1 MHPCVVIIFSLLL
14 LCLETTSANQLAA
27 VEGGDDNGGV
37 NRCFEKEKDA
47 LLHFKS
53 LLQDPSDRLSMWTA
67 EQDNC
72 CEWSGVT
79 CNNQTGHV
87 TDLDLMLFGLV
98 GEISHSLVNL
108 TYLNHLD
115 LHYNSFHGN
124 IPVIIGSLT
133 QLRHLDLGGNNLNG
147 PIPRSIGSLT
157 RLRSLY
163 LGYNNLNGTIPTIIG
178 SLTQLRYLD
187 LGGNNLNGTIP
198 RSIGSLTRLRSLY
211 LGYNNLN
218 GTIPRSIGSL
228 TELKYLDLSSN
239 SLYGTIPPELGNLTN
254 LELLSLSY
262 AGMCRLENLEWLSP
276 LSHLEVLEMDG
287 ISLAKTNHWV
297 DVILSLPKLWLL
309 SLDGCELSQV
319 MYPYSSSFLNSSS
332 SSSIVDLSLRNNSL
346 TSSMYRWLFPL
357 TSNKLHILDL
367 SRNMLDGIPK
377 YLGNLCSLE
386 HFYFYNNFG
395 VIKFPDFLNNLSGCT
410 SLSLQRLSA
419 SGSQF
424 TGSLPDDIQ
433 KFTSLTHL
441 ILYENQ
447 LKGTISKKLWELPN
461 LKILDLSE
469 SSLHGFPSSDY
480 MSNRSHIES
489 IQLSSCK
496 LGPHFPKWI
505 QELKNLTSLDIANNG
520 ISDTI
525 PLEFWDSWPSR
536 LTFLNLS
543 SNNISG
549 KVPDLSS
556 NFDSNSVID
565 LSSNRF
571 DGPITN
577 VSSTVALLNL
587 SRNKFSGGI
596 SFLCQVVHGFLVIL
610 DLSHNFLSGQLPDC
624 LWHFKE
630 LQVLNLEH
638 NNLSGRLPASL
649 GSMINLEAL
658 DLYKNNFSEEF
669 PLSVKNCTS
678 LKSLNLG
685 ANKFSGNL
693 PVWIGESLSGLYV
706 LTLRSN
712 NFSGSIP
719 LQLCQLASLQILDL
733 SVNHFHGR
741 IPSCLS
747 NLTIMV
753 QQGFSQLQNLDP
765 NNPLIR
771 YSYNVDHVMIQWQG
785 SEREFIRSNM
795 KLLRSIDL
803 SSNNLTGEIPYQI
816 TNLDQLIALNLSM
829 NALFGK
835 IPWNISEMK
844 NLLTLDLSRNKFS
857 GEIPSTMSQMSL
869 LNDLDVSFNNLSGRI
884 PSSTQLQSFDPSRY
898 EGNLGLCGPP
908 LTKKCSGDE
917 QSGIQHIIGESEGEG
932 IDELQGWF
940 YIGGAIGFTVGFWI
954 ACGALL
960 LNRRGRFAFF
970 MFLDSFEDWVYVK
983 VVVFIANLKKRRT

>member
-1 MHPCVVIIFSLLL
+1 MHPCVFLIFSLLL
-14 LCLETTSANQLAA
+14 FCLETTTANQLAA
-27 VEGGDDNGGV
+27 VGGGDDK
-37 NRCFEKEKDA
+37 CFEKEKNA

-53 LLQDPSDRLSMWTA
+53 LLQDPSDHLSMWTS

-72 CEWSGVT
+72 CQWSGVT

-87 TDLDLMLFGLV
+87 TELDLMSFGLVGEISHALVNLTYLNYLDLSENSFHGTIPRSIGSLTQLRYLRLSYNSLYGTIPRSIGSLTELKYLDLMSCGLV

-108 TYLNHLD
+108 TYLNHLN
-115 LHYNSFHGN
+115 LYSNSFHGT
-124 IPVIIGSLT
+124 IPT
-133 QLRHLDLGGNNLNG
+133 F
-147 PIPRSIGSLT
+147 IGSLT
-157 RLRSLY
+157 R
-163 LGYNNLNGTIPTIIG
+163 
-178 SLTQLRYLD
+178 LRYLD

-198 RSIGSLTRLRSLY
+198 RSIGSLT
-211 LGYNNLN
+211 
-218 GTIPRSIGSL
+218 
-228 TELKYLDLSSN
+228 ELIELDLSFN
-239 SLYGTIPPELGNLTN
+239 SLYGTIPPEFGNLTN
-254 LELLSLSY
+254 LQYLYLSY
-262 AGMCRLENLEWLSP
+262 VGMCRLENLEWLSP

-297 DVILSLPKLWLL
+297 DVILSLPKLSRL
-309 SLDGCELSQV
+309 SLSGCELSQV

-332 SSSIVDLSLRNNSL
+332 SSSIEFLYLGNNSL

-357 TSNKLHILDL
+357 TSNKLCRLDL
-367 SRNMLDGIPK
+367 SGNMLDGIPK
-377 YLGNLCSLE
+377 YLGNLCSLKYL
-386 HFYFYNNFG
+386 YFFNTSAA
-395 VIKFPDFLNNLSGCT
+395 VKFPDFLNNLSGCT

-441 ILYENQ
+441 SLSENQ

-461 LKILDLSE
+461 LKYLDLSE
-469 SSLHGFPSSDY
+469 NSLHGFPSSDY

-489 IQLSSCK
+489 IRLSSCK
-496 LGPHFPKWI
+496 LGPLFPKWI
-505 QELKNLTSLDIANNG
+505 QNLKNLTSIDIANSS

-525 PLEFWDSWPSR
+525 PLEFWDTWPSQ

-543 SNNISG
+543 FNKISG

-556 NFDSNSVID
+556 NFDNKSVID

-596 SFLCQVVHGFLVIL
+596 SFLCKVFHGFLVIL

-649 GSMINLEAL
+649 GSMIKLEAL
-658 DLYKNNFSEEF
+658 DLYKNDFSEEF

-706 LTLRSN
+706 LMLRSN

-765 NNPLIR
+765 DDILIR

-785 SEREFIRSNM
+785 TEREFIRSNM

-816 TNLDQLIALNLSM
+816 TNLDELIALNLSK
-829 NALFGK
+829 NALLGK
-835 IPWNISEMK
+835 IPWKMGQMK
-844 NLLTLDLSRNKFS
+844 NLLILDLSRNKFS
-857 GEIPSTMSQMSL
+857 GEIPSSMSQMTL
-869 LNDLDVSFNNLSGRI
+869 LSYLDVSCNNLSGRI
-884 PSSTQLQSFDPSRY
+884 PSSTQLQTFGPSRY
-898 EGNLGLCGPP
+898 EGNLGLCGPS
-908 LTKKCSGDE
+908 LTE
-917 QSGIQHIIGESEGEG
+917 QCHGNEESGIQLINGESEGDGEG
-932 IDELQGWF
+932 VDELDVWF
-940 YIGGAIGFTVGFWI
+940 YIGGAIGFIVGFWI

-960 LNRRGRFAFF
+960 LNRRGRYAFF
-970 MFLDSFEDWVYVK
+970 YVS
-983 VVVFIANLKKRRT
+983 

>member
-1 MHPCVVIIFSLLL
+1 MGHLQIFINTNNKKSPIKICIYIMHPCVFIIFSLLFS
-14 LCLETTSANQLAA
+14 CLETTTANQLAA
-27 VEGGDDNGGV
+27 VGGGDDDNGAV

-53 LLQDPSDRLSMWTA
+53 LLQDPSDCLSMWTA

-79 CNNQTGHV
+79 CDSKTGHV
-87 TDLDLMLFGLV
+87 TELDLMLCGLV

-108 TYLNHLD
+108 TYLNYLD
-115 LHYNSFHGN
+115 LSGNSFHGT
-124 IPVIIGSLT
+124 IPAIIGSLT
-133 QLRHLDLGGNNLNG
+133 Q
-147 PIPRSIGSLT
+147 
-157 RLRSLY
+157 
-163 LGYNNLNGTIPTIIG
+163 
-178 SLTQLRYLD
+178 
-187 LGGNNLNGTIP
+187 
-198 RSIGSLTRLRSLY
+198 LRSLY

-228 TELKYLDLSSN
+228 TQLRGLSLSYN
-239 SLYGTIPPELGNLTN
+239 SLYGAIPPEFGNLTN
-254 LELLSLSY
+254 LEGLYLSY
-262 AGMCRLENLEWLSP
+262 VGMCRLENLEWLSP
-276 LSHLEVLEMDG
+276 LSHLEGLAMDG

-297 DVILSLPKLWLL
+297 DVILSLPKLSLL

-319 MYPYSSSFLNSSS
+319 IYPYSSSFLNSSS
-332 SSSIVDLSLRNNSL
+332 SSIEVLYLENNSL

-357 TSNKLHILDL
+357 TSNSLIYLDL
-367 SRNMLDGIPK
+367 SGNMLDGIPK
-377 YLGNLCSLE
+377 YLGNLCSLVSLR
-386 HFYFYNNFG
+386 FDRNSA
-395 VIKFPDFLNNLSGCT
+395 VVTFPDFLNNLSGCT
-410 SLSLQRLSA
+410 SLSLQLLVA
-419 SGSQF
+419 SNNQF
-424 TGSLPDDIQ
+424 TGSLPDEIQ
-433 KFTSLTHL
+433 KFTSLTYL
-441 ILYENQ
+441 FLSTNQ

-461 LKILDLSE
+461 LKYLDLSKN
-469 SSLHGFPSSDY
+469 SLHGFPSSDY
-480 MSNRSHIES
+480 MSNHSHIES

-505 QELKNLTSLDIANNG
+505 QKLKNLTSLDIANNG

-525 PLEFWDSWPSR
+525 PVEFWGSWPSR

-556 NFDSNSVID
+556 IFYNNSVID
-565 LSSNRF
+565 LSSNSF
-571 DGPITN
+571 DGLITN

-596 SFLCQVVHGFLVIL
+596 SFLCEVIHGFLVIL
-610 DLSHNFLSGQLPDC
+610 DLSHNYLSGQIPNC

-630 LQVLNLEH
+630 LKVLNLEH
-638 NNLSGRLPASL
+638 NNLSGRLPASV
-649 GSMINLEAL
+649 GSMIKLEAL
-658 DLYKNNFSEEF
+658 DLYKNDFSEEF

-706 LTLRSN
+706 LMLRSN

-733 SVNHFHGR
+733 SVNHFHGT

-753 QQGFSQLQNLDP
+753 QQGFPQVQNLE
-765 NNPLIR
+765 R
-771 YSYNVDHVMIQWQG
+771 GVSVYSYNVDHVMIQWQG
-785 SEREFIRSNM
+785 VEREFVRSNM
-795 KLLRSIDL
+795 VLLRSIDL

-816 TNLDQLIALNLSM
+816 TNLDELIALNLSK
-829 NALFGK
+829 NALYGK

-844 NLLTLDLSRNKFS
+844 NLLTLDLSRNKFL
-857 GEIPSTMSQMSL
+857 GEIPSTMSQMTL
-869 LNDLDVSFNNLSGRI
+869 LSYLDVSCNNLSGRI

-898 EGNLGLCGPP
+898 KGNLGLCGPP
-908 LTKKCSGDE
+908 LTKKCPLDE
-917 QSGIQHIIGESEGEG
+917 ESEIQHNIGESEGEG
-932 IDELQGWF
+932 EGVDELH
-940 YIGGAIGFTVGFWI
+940 V
-954 ACGALL
+954 
-960 LNRRGRFAFF
+960 
-970 MFLDSFEDWVYVK
+970 LDFG
-983 VVVFIANLKKRRT
+983 

>member
-1 MHPCVVIIFSLLL
+1 MHPCVFIIFSLLL
-14 LCLETTSANQLAA
+14 FCLEITTANQLAA
-27 VEGGDDNGGV
+27 VGGGDDK
-37 NRCFEKEKDA
+37 CFEKEKDA

-53 LLQDPSDRLSMWTA
+53 LLQDPSDRISTWTA

-72 CEWSGVT
+72 CQWSGVT
-79 CNNQTGHV
+79 CNNQTGGHV
-87 TDLDLMLFGLV
+87 TKLDLMNCGLV

-108 TYLNHLD
+108 TYLNYLD
-115 LHYNSFHGN
+115 LDFNSFHGT
-124 IPVIIGSLT
+124 IPAIIGSLT
-133 QLRHLDLGGNNLNG
+133 QLSHLF
-147 PIPRSIGSLT
+147 
-157 RLRSLY
+157 
-163 LGYNNLNGTIPTIIG
+163 LGYNNLNGA
-178 SLTQLRYLD
+178 
-187 LGGNNLNGTIP
+187 
-198 RSIGSLTRLRSLY
+198 
-211 LGYNNLN
+211 
-218 GTIPRSIGSL
+218 
-228 TELKYLDLSSN
+228 
-239 SLYGTIPPELGNLTN
+239 IPPELGNLTN
-254 LELLSLSY
+254 LQYLYLSY
-262 AGMCRLENLEWLSP
+262 VGMCRLENLEWLSP
-276 LSHLEVLEMDG
+276 LSHLVGLAMDG

-297 DVILSLPKLWLL
+297 DVTLSLPNLSLL
-309 SLDGCELSQV
+309 SLSGCELSQV
-319 MYPYSSSFLNSSS
+319 IYPYSSSFLNSSS
-332 SSSIVDLSLRNNSL
+332 SIHILSLKNNNL
-346 TSSMYRWLFPL
+346 TSSMYHWLFPL
-357 TSNKLHILDL
+357 TNNKLYILDL
-367 SRNMLDGIPK
+367 SGNMLDGIPK
-377 YLGNLCSLE
+377 YLGNLSSLE
-386 HFYFYNNFG
+386 RFYFYNNSG
-395 VIKFPDFLNNLSGCT
+395 VIKFPDFVKNLSGCT

-433 KFTSLTHL
+433 KFTSLTD
-441 ILYENQ
+441 LYLSENQ

-461 LKILDLSE
+461 LKYLDLSE
-469 SSLHGFPSSDY
+469 NSLQEFPSSDY

-489 IQLSSCK
+489 IYLSSCK

-505 QELKNLTSLDIANNG
+505 QKLKNLTNLEIANNG

-525 PLEFWDSWPSR
+525 PLEFWDLWPSQ

-556 NFDSNSVID
+556 NFDSNSRID
-565 LSSNRF
+565 LSSNSF

-610 DLSHNFLSGQLPDC
+610 DLSHNFLSGQIPDC

-630 LQVLNLEH
+630 LKVLNLEH

-649 GSMINLEAL
+649 GSMIKLEAL
-658 DLYKNNFSEEF
+658 DLYKNAFSEEF

-706 LTLRSN
+706 LMLRSN

-733 SVNHFHGR
+733 SVNHLHGS

-753 QQGFSQLQNLDP
+753 QQGFSQLQNLDRGVS
-765 NNPLIR
+765 LGT
-771 YSYNVDHVMIQWQG
+771 YSYNIDHVMIQWQG
-785 SEREFIRSNM
+785 TEREFIRSNM
-795 KLLRSIDL
+795 VLLRSIDL
-803 SSNNLTGEIPYQI
+803 SSNSLTGEIPYQI
-816 TNLDQLIALNLSM
+816 TNLDQLIALNLSK
-829 NALFGK
+829 NALLGK
-835 IPWNISEMK
+835 IPWKIGQMK

-857 GEIPSTMSQMSL
+857 GEIPSSMSQMTW
-869 LNDLDVSFNNLSGRI
+869 LNYLDVSDNSLSGRI
-884 PSSTQLQSFDPSRY
+884 PSSTQLQTFDPSRY

-908 LTKKCSGDE
+908 LTKKCHGDE
-917 QSGIQHIIGESEGEG
+917 ESGIQHSIGESEGEG

-940 YIGGAIGFTVGFWI
+940 YVGGAIGFTVGFCI

-960 LNRRGRFAFF
+960 VNRRGRFAFF

-983 VVVFIANLKKRRT
+983 VVVFIANLQKRRT

>member
-1 MHPCVVIIFSLLL
+1 MSPCVFIIFSLLFF
-14 LCLETTSANQLAA
+14 CLETTTANQLAA
-27 VEGGDDNGGV
+27 VGGGDDNGGV
-37 NRCFEKEKDA
+37 KKCIEKEKDA

-53 LLQDPSDRLSMWTA
+53 LLQDPSDRLSTWTA

-72 CEWSGVT
+72 CQWSGVT

-87 TDLDLMLFGLV
+87 TVLEIQSCGLV

-108 TYLNHLD
+108 TYLNLLD
-115 LHYNSFHGN
+115 LSGNSFH
-124 IPVIIGSLT
+124 
-133 QLRHLDLGGNNLNG
+133 
-147 PIPRSIGSLT
+147 
-157 RLRSLY
+157 
-163 LGYNNLNGTIPTIIG
+163 GTIPTIIS

-187 LGGNNLNGTIP
+187 L
-198 RSIGSLTRLRSLY
+198 S
-211 LGYNNLN
+211 YN
-218 GTIPRSIGSL
+218 SF
-228 TELKYLDLSSN
+228 
-239 SLYGTIPPELGNLTN
+239 YGTIPLEFGNLTN
-254 LELLSLSY
+254 LEGLYLSY
-262 AGMCRLENLEWLSP
+262 VGRCTVENLEWLSP
-276 LSHLEVLEMDG
+276 LSHLEGLEMDG

-297 DVILSLPKLWLL
+297 DVILSLRKLLRL
-309 SLDGCELSQV
+309 TLEGCELSQV
-319 MYPYSSSFLNSSS
+319 IYPYSSSFLNFSY
-332 SSSIVDLSLRNNSL
+332 SSSIEYLSLRNNSL

-357 TSNKLHILDL
+357 TSNNLWILYL
-367 SRNMLDGIPK
+367 SGNMLDGIPK

-386 HFYFYNNFG
+386 WLDFYNNSAA
-395 VIKFPDFLNNLSGCT
+395 VKFPDFLNNLSGCT
-410 SLSLQRLSA
+410 SLSLQWLSA

-433 KFTSLTHL
+433 KFTSLTEL
-441 ILYENQ
+441 SLYENQ
-447 LKGTISKKLWELPN
+447 LKGTISKKLWELPK
-461 LKILDLSE
+461 LEYLHLSKN
-469 SSLHGFPSSDY
+469 SLHGFPSSDY
-480 MSNRSHIES
+480 MSNYSHIES
-489 IQLSSCK
+489 IYLSSCK
-496 LGPHFPKWI
+496 LGPLFPKWI
-505 QELKNLTSLDIANNG
+505 HKLKNLTSIDIANNG

-525 PLEFWDSWPSR
+525 PLEFRDSWPSR

-556 NFDSNSVID
+556 NFDNNSVID
-565 LSSNRF
+565 LSSNSF
-571 DGPITN
+571 NGPITN

-610 DLSHNFLSGQLPDC
+610 DLSHNFLSGQIPDC

-630 LQVLNLEH
+630 LKVLNLEH
-638 NNLSGRLPASL
+638 NNLSGSLPASL
-649 GSMINLEAL
+649 GSMIKLEAL
-658 DLYKNNFSEEF
+658 DLYKNDFSEEF

-706 LTLRSN
+706 LMLRSN
-712 NFSGSIP
+712 NFFGTIP

-733 SVNHFHGR
+733 SVNHFHGS

-785 SEREFIRSNM
+785 TEREFIRSNM

-816 TNLDQLIALNLSM
+816 TNLDQLIALNLSK
-829 NALFGK
+829 NALLGK
-835 IPWNISEMK
+835 IPWKIGQMK

-857 GEIPSTMSQMSL
+857 GEIPSSMSQMTL
-869 LNDLDVSFNNLSGRI
+869 LSYLDVSDNSLSGRI
-884 PSSTQLQSFDPSRY
+884 PSSTQLQTFDPSRY

-908 LTKKCSGDE
+908 LTKKCPGDE
-917 QSGIQHIIGESEGEG
+917 ELGIQHIIGESEGDGEG
-932 IDELQGWF
+932 VDELDVWF
-940 YIGGAIGFTVGFWI
+940 YIGGAIGFTIGFWI
-954 ACGALL
+954 ACGAFL
-960 LNRRGRFAFF
+960 LNRRGRFSFF

-983 VVVFIANLKKRRT
+983 VVVFIANLQKRQT

>member
-1 MHPCVVIIFSLLL
+1 MHPCVFLIFSLLL
-14 LCLETTSANQLAA
+14 LCLETTAANQLAA
-27 VEGGDDNGGV
+27 VGGGDDNGSV
-37 NRCFEKEKDA
+37 KKCIEKEKDG

-53 LLQDPSDRLSMWTA
+53 LLQDPSDRLSTWTA

-87 TDLDLMLFGLV
+87 TELEIVSCGLV

-108 TYLNHLD
+108 TYLNLLD
-115 LHYNSFHGN
+115 LSSNSFH
-124 IPVIIGSLT
+124 
-133 QLRHLDLGGNNLNG
+133 
-147 PIPRSIGSLT
+147 
-157 RLRSLY
+157 
-163 LGYNNLNGTIPTIIG
+163 GTIPTIIS

-198 RSIGSLTRLRSLY
+198 RSIGSLTQLRNLSLSSNSLY
-211 LGYNNLN
+211 

-239 SLYGTIPPELGNLTN
+239 SLYGAIPPEFGNLTN
-254 LELLSLSY
+254 LQYLYLSY
-262 AGMCRLENLEWLSP
+262 VGMCRLENLEWLSP
-276 LSHLEVLEMDG
+276 LSHLEGLAMDG

-297 DVILSLPKLWLL
+297 DVFLSLPKLSLL
-309 SLDGCELSQV
+309 SLSGCELSQV
-319 MYPYSSSFLNSSS
+319 IYPYSSQIINSSS
-332 SSSIVDLSLRNNSL
+332 SSIKYLFLGDNNL
-346 TSSMYRWLFPL
+346 TSSIYHWLFPL
-357 TSNKLHILDL
+357 TSNSLVRFYL
-367 SRNMLDGIPK
+367 SGNMLDGIPK

-386 HFYFYNNFG
+386 RFYFYNNSG
-395 VIKFPDFLNNLSGCT
+395 VIKFPDFLKNLSGCT
-410 SLSLQRLSA
+410 SLSLQWLYA
-419 SGSQF
+419 PTNQF

-441 ILYENQ
+441 SLSENQ
-447 LKGTISKKLWELPN
+447 LKGTISKNLWELPN
-461 LKILDLSE
+461 LKYLDLSE
-469 SSLHGFPSSDY
+469 NSLQEFPSSDY

-496 LGPHFPKWI
+496 LGPLFPKWI
-505 QELKNLTSLDIANNG
+505 QKLKNLISIDIANNG

-543 SNNISG
+543 FNNISG

-565 LSSNRF
+565 LSSNNF
-571 DGPITN
+571 DGLITN

-587 SRNKFSGGI
+587 SRNKFSGAI
-596 SFLCQVVHGFLVIL
+596 SFLCEVVHGFLVIL

-649 GSMINLEAL
+649 GSMIKLEAL
-658 DLYKNNFSEEF
+658 DLYKNEFSEEF

-706 LTLRSN
+706 LMLRSN
-712 NFSGSIP
+712 NFSGNIP

-765 NNPLIR
+765 DDMLII

-785 SEREFIRSNM
+785 TEREFIRSNM

-816 TNLDQLIALNLSM
+816 TNLDELIALNLSK
-829 NALFGK
+829 NALLGK
-835 IPWNISEMK
+835 IPWKIGQMK
-844 NLLTLDLSRNKFS
+844 NLLILDLSRNKFS
-857 GEIPSTMSQMSL
+857 GEIPSSMSQMTW
-869 LNDLDVSFNNLSGRI
+869 LNYLDVSDNSLSGRI
-884 PSSTQLQSFDPSRY
+884 PSSTQLQTFDPSRY

-908 LTKKCSGDE
+908 LTKKCPGDE
-917 QSGIQHIIGESEGEG
+917 ESGIQHSIGESEGEG

-940 YIGGAIGFTVGFWI
+940 YIGGAIGFITGFCI

-960 LNRRGRFAFF
+960 LNGRGRFAFF

-983 VVVFIANLKKRRT
+983 VVVLIANLQKR

>member
-1 MHPCVVIIFSLLL
+1 MHPCVFLIFSLLL
-14 LCLETTSANQLAA
+14 FCLETTTADQLAA
-27 VEGGDDNGGV
+27 VGGGDDK
-37 NRCFEKEKDA
+37 CFEKEKNA

-53 LLQDPSDRLSMWTA
+53 LLQDPYDRLSTWTA

-72 CEWSGVT
+72 CQWSRVT

-87 TDLDLMLFGLV
+87 TELEIVSCGLV

-108 TYLNHLD
+108 TYLNLLD
-115 LHYNSFHGN
+115 LSFNSFHGT

-133 QLRHLDLGGNNLNG
+133 QLR
-147 PIPRSIGSLT
+147 
-157 RLRSLY
+157 Y
-163 LGYNNLNGTIPTIIG
+163 
-178 SLTQLRYLD
+178 
-187 LGGNNLNGTIP
+187 
-198 RSIGSLTRLRSLY
+198 LY

-228 TELKYLDLSSN
+228 TELWYLDLSSN
-239 SLYGTIPPELGNLTN
+239 SLYGTIPPEFGNLTN
-254 LELLSLSY
+254 LQVLYLSNV
-262 AGMCRLENLEWLSP
+262 GRCRVENLEWLSP

-297 DVILSLPKLWLL
+297 DVILSLRKLLWLSL
-309 SLDGCELSQV
+309 SGCELSQV
-319 MYPYSSSFLNSSS
+319 MYPYSSKIINSSS
-332 SSSIVDLSLRNNSL
+332 SSIEVLYLRNNNL
-346 TSSMYRWLFPL
+346 TSSMYHWLLPL
-357 TSNKLHILDL
+357 TSNKLRSL
-367 SRNMLDGIPK
+367 SLTHNMLDGIPK
-377 YLGNLCSLE
+377 YLGNLCGLE
-386 HFYFYNNFG
+386 DLNFDNNFA
-395 VIKFPDFLNNLSGCT
+395 VVTFPDFLNNLSGCT
-410 SLSLQRLSA
+410 SLSLQWLSA
-419 SGSQF
+419 SNNQF
-424 TGSLPDDIQ
+424 TGSLPDEIK
-433 KFTSLTHL
+433 KFTSLTD
-441 ILYENQ
+441 LYLSENQ

-461 LKILDLSE
+461 LKYLDLSE
-469 SSLHGFPSSDY
+469 NSLQEFPSSDY
-480 MSNRSHIES
+480 MSNRSHIEY
-489 IQLSSCK
+489 IALRSSK

-505 QELKNLTSLDIANNG
+505 QNLKNLALVDISNTG

-543 SNNISG
+543 SNNING

-556 NFDSNSVID
+556 NFENNSVID
-565 LSSNRF
+565 LSFNSF

-610 DLSHNFLSGQLPDC
+610 DLSHNFLSGQIPDC

-630 LQVLNLEH
+630 LKVLNLEH

-649 GSMINLEAL
+649 GSMIKLEAL
-658 DLYKNNFSEEF
+658 NLYKNDFSEEF

-685 ANKFSGNL
+685 ANKFSGNV
-693 PVWIGESLSGLYV
+693 PVWIGENLSGLYV
-706 LTLRSN
+706 LMLRSN

-733 SVNHFHGR
+733 SVNHFHGS

-785 SEREFIRSNM
+785 VEREFVRRNM
-795 KLLRSIDL
+795 VLLRSIDL

-816 TNLDQLIALNLSM
+816 TNLDELIALNLSN
-829 NALFGK
+829 NALLGK

-857 GEIPSTMSQMSL
+857 GEIPPTMSQMTW
-869 LNDLDVSFNNLSGRI
+869 LNYLDVSCNNLSGRI

-917 QSGIQHIIGESEGEG
+917 EIGIQHIIGESEGDDEG
-932 IDELQGWF
+932 VDELDVWF
-940 YIGGAIGFTVGFWI
+940 YIGGAIGFTIGFWI

-960 LNRRGRFAFF
+960 LNGHGRFSFF

-983 VVVFIANLKKRRT
+983 VVVFIANLQKRRT

>member
-1 MHPCVVIIFSLLL
+1 MGHLQIFINTNKKHHQDLHLQFYIMHHCVFIIFSLLL
-14 LCLETTSANQLAA
+14 ICLETATANQLAA
-27 VEGGDDNGGV
+27 VGGGDDNGAV
-37 NRCFEKEKDA
+37 KKCFEKEKDG

-53 LLQDPSDRLSMWTA
+53 LLQDPSDRLSTWTA

-72 CEWSGVT
+72 CQWSGVM
-79 CNNQTGHV
+79 CDSRTGHV
-87 TDLDLMLFGLV
+87 TELDLMSFGLV

-108 TYLNHLD
+108 TYLNYLD
-115 LHYNSFHGN
+115 LSRNSFH
-124 IPVIIGSLT
+124 
-133 QLRHLDLGGNNLNG
+133 
-147 PIPRSIGSLT
+147 
-157 RLRSLY
+157 
-163 LGYNNLNGTIPTIIG
+163 GTIPTIIG

-187 LGGNNLNGTIP
+187 LSDNY
-198 RSIGSLTRLRSLY
+198 SLH
-211 LGYNNLN
+211 
-218 GTIPRSIGSL
+218 
-228 TELKYLDLSSN
+228 
-239 SLYGTIPPELGNLTN
+239 GTIPPELGNLTN
-254 LELLSLSY
+254 LQVLYLSNV
-262 AGMCRLENLEWLSP
+262 GRCRVENLEWLAP
-276 LSHLEVLEMDG
+276 LSHLEVLKMDG

-297 DVILSLPKLWLL
+297 DVIPSLPKLSLL

-319 MYPYSSSFLNSSS
+319 MYPYSSFLNSSS
-332 SSSIVDLSLRNNSL
+332 SSIKFLSLSDNNL
-346 TSSMYRWLFPL
+346 NSSMYRWLFPL
-357 TSNKLHILDL
+357 TSNKLSDL
-367 SRNMLDGIPK
+367 YLSENMLDGIPK

-386 HFYFYNNFG
+386 YLFFDNNPA
-395 VIKFPDFLNNLSGCT
+395 VVTFPDFLNNLSGCT
-410 SLSLQRLSA
+410 SLSLQWLFAQR
-419 SGSQF
+419 SQF

-433 KFTSLTHL
+433 KFTSLTA
-441 ILYENQ
+441 LYLSENQ

-461 LKILDLSE
+461 LKYLDLSE
-469 SSLHGFPSSDY
+469 NSLHGFPSLDY
-480 MSNRSHIES
+480 MSNHSHIES
-489 IQLSSCK
+489 IRLSSSK
-496 LGPHFPKWI
+496 LGPLFPKWI
-505 QELKNLTSLDIANNG
+505 QKLKNLTSLDIANNG

-549 KVPDLSS
+549 KIPDLSS
-556 NFDSNSVID
+556 NFDNNSVID
-565 LSSNRF
+565 LSFNSF

-577 VSSTVALLNL
+577 VSSTLQLLNL

-649 GSMINLEAL
+649 GSMIKLEAL
-658 DLYKNNFSEEF
+658 DLYKNDFSEEF

-693 PVWIGESLSGLYV
+693 PAWIGESLSGLYV
-706 LTLRSN
+706 LTLKSN

-719 LQLCQLASLQILDL
+719 LQICKLASLQILDL
-733 SVNHFHGR
+733 SVNHFHGS

-753 QQGFSQLQNLDP
+753 QQGFSQVQNLDP
-765 NNPLIR
+765 DDILTA
-771 YSYNVDHVMIQWQG
+771 YAYNVDHVMIQWQG
-785 SEREFIRSNM
+785 TEREFIRSNM

-816 TNLDQLIALNLSM
+816 TNLDQLIALNLSK
-829 NALFGK
+829 NALLGK

-857 GEIPSTMSQMSL
+857 GEIPSSMSQMTW
-869 LNDLDVSFNNLSGRI
+869 LNYLDVSDNSLSGRI

-908 LTKKCSGDE
+908 LTKKCHGDE
-917 QSGIQHIIGESEGEG
+917 ESGIQHSIGESEGEG

-940 YIGGAIGFTVGFWI
+940 YVGGAIGFTVGFCI

-970 MFLDSFEDWVYVK
+970 YVS
-983 VVVFIANLKKRRT
+983 